1 LVFKDA
7 GVFVIGERSGGGSCA
22 VQKCV
27 AADGAAWQVS
37 SWRGK
42 IVDAAGNDV
51 DDGVPV
57 DVDLLERTGS
67 KKTESGF
74 PDYSGF
80 YDLDLLSQVMNEHYG
95 AQPPRAIAP
104 ISAAPASTFV
114 TGV

>member
-1 LVFKDA
+1 
-7 GVFVIGERSGGGSCA
+7 
-22 VQKCV
+22 
-27 AADGAAWQVS
+27 
-37 SWRGK
+37 
-42 IVDAAGNDV
+42 
-51 DDGVPV
+51 V

-104 ISAAPASTFV
+104 ISAAPVSTFV